1 MHRKTAKA
9 SAILLPCPACG
20 RREWRL
26 REHVT
31 AIGGCGDVEPT
42 EGPSTAMRK
51 LLRRKMA
58 MKYQQS
64 VGKRFTLQV
73 HWRSCVEL
81 RTCHIRPTAVSVFNV
96 RWQVNICCCHICR
109 YTYTYITVFV
119 RVTTS
124 GSHMIRDVHVYSLSF
139 FSVQFLQLKWHEI
152 EKLRS
157 MWHA

>member
-73 HWRSCVEL
+73 H
-81 RTCHIRPTAVSVFNV
+81 
-96 RWQVNICCCHICR
+96 
-109 YTYTYITVFV
+109 
-119 RVTTS
+119 
-124 GSHMIRDVHVYSLSF
+124 
-139 FSVQFLQLKWHEI
+139 
-152 EKLRS
+152 
-157 MWHA
+157 